1 MKVSWSVHDE
11 ADPYAV
17 ARQVRTAGDYRY
29 WRALE
34 PVEEIL
40 ETLDWTTHVTGL
52 TRSTGMSKAFITR
65 NLDALYTLDQ
75 LPRLRELVESTW
87 VLDMH
92 YLTII
97 DAAVSRAP
105 QGLKEDPF
113 FWHTLDQDLVARM
126 TPTRAH
132 QLLPSTRAVRDVIQ
146 TAIRTL
152 QVPADTG
159 PSPWGPA
166 PEPPEDREQRDEED
180 GTPAGPLPCDDVASL
195 MRSLPPADDTP
206 SSTLWIDTLDDGHM
220 RFELIVDQSTGVL
233 LQDGIWKTAKDLGIS
248 QARAMTALIL
258 AQVTTTVTT
267 HLYTAGDVPNA
278 PVFHPLAGALT
289 EQAAERL
296 LAMST
301 TKTDMDGA
309 SGAATDSYTPTAEI
323 RAYLVGRDWTCRW
336 PGCTTPAIRG
346 DCDHRINHDEGG
358 PTTAA
363 NMVMLCRHHHNRK
376 TDVQAAYLL
385 DPVTGD
391 VFWMFADGT
400 WAVDRAEG
408 PLAPAEKHWVQT
420 YAQRRTR
427 RDEAAASRAAGEEFE
442 TYQARTVEQAEL
454 KCPIKDN
461 GPDPPPR

>member
-1 MKVSWSVHDE
+1 MKASWSVHDE
-11 ADPYAV
+11 ADPHAV
-17 ARQVRTAGDYRY
+17 ARQIRTAGDYHF

-34 PVEEIL
+34 PVGEIL

-75 LPRLRELVESTW
+75 LPRLRELVQSTW

-113 FWHTLDQDLVARM
+113 FWHTLDSDLVARM

-146 TAIRTL
+146 TVIRTL

-159 PSPWGPA
+159 PSPWGPT
-166 PEPPEDREQRDEED
+166 PEPPEEDEED
-180 GTPAGPLPCDDVASL
+180 ETPAGPLPCEDVASL

-206 SSTLWIDTLDDGHM
+206 PSTLWIDTLDDGHM

-233 LQDGIWKTAKDLGIS
+233 LQDGIWKTAKNLAVS
-248 QARAMTALIL
+248 QARAMTALL
-258 AQVTTTVTT
+258 LGQVTTTVTT

-278 PVFHPLAGALT
+278 PVFHPLAGVLT

-301 TKTDMDGA
+301 MQTDMDEA
-309 SGAATDSYTPTAEI
+309 SGADTDAYTPTADI

-346 DCDHRINHDEGG
+346 DCDHRVNHDEGG

-363 NMVMLCRHHHNRK
+363 NMVVLCRHHHNRK
-376 TDVQAAYLL
+376 TDAQAAYLL

-391 VFWMFADGT
+391 VFWLFADGT
-400 WAVDRAEG
+400 WAVDHAEG

-420 YAQRRTR
+420 YAQRRKR

-442 TYQARTVEQAEL
+442 AYQAGTAERGEL
-454 KCPIKDN
+454 KCPITDN
-461 GPDPPPR
+461 GPDPPPP